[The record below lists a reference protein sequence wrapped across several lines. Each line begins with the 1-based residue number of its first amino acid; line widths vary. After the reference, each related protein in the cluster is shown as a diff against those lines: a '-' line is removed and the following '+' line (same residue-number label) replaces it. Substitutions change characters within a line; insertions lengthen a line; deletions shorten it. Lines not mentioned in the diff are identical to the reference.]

1 MLRTHL
7 LGPVGLHRVS
17 EVGCGGSRGSMKSQP
32 DERDADGSAVEKHLV
47 PREKTA
53 GRKKFSLPHHAFS
66 LLLKTQTRPAN
77 LNHLRW
83 LHLLYH
89 GNDYKEKCTAN
100 LSLELSRTPL
110 PPPPPLPAPGK
121 EITNQVKMMQIKPL
135 KSFIYTKLLLKKKM
149 LLSKPYIEPLTPGRL
164 FDRDNHLQLTYNYL
178 LWTKST
184 LIMYHQMDWTEI
196 QIF

>member
-7 LGPVGLHRVS
+7 LGPVGLHRVR

-32 DERDADGSAVEKHLV
+32 DERRWWLSS
-47 PREKTA
+47 RKTSGAQGKRPA
-53 GRKKFSLPHHAFS
+53 GRKKFSLPYQAFS
-66 LLLKTQTRPAN
+66 LLLTTQTRPAN

-83 LHLLYH
+83 LHLLYR

-121 EITNQVKMMQIKPL
+121 KTTNQVKMMQIKPL